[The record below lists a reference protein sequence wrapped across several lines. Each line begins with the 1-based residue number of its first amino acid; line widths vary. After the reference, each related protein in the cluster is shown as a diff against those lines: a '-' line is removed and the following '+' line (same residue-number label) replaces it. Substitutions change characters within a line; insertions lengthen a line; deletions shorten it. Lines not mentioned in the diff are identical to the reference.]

1 MDREKFFLFL
11 YSNALNARESKR
23 KFLGIFIA
31 LLLLRVKKETF
42 SSMFNGFI
50 GKRCGEK
57 LEQEFFK
64 SLIKFIKL

>member
-31 LLLLRVKKETF
+31 LLLLRVKKKHF
-42 SSMFNGFI
+42 RACLMGSL
-50 GKRCGEK
+50 EK
-57 LEQEFFK
+57 DVERN
-64 SLIKFIKL
+64 